1 MKAKWILLCIAVLLI
16 GFFITL
22 TVKQLSTPHELNT
35 NELEMKIKDIYN
47 AEVQTL
53 IKQKIIMSLPS
64 IKMVRFL
71 K

>member
-1 MKAKWILLCIAVLLI
+1 MKAKWITLCIAVILI
-16 GFFITL
+16 GFFITM

-35 NELEMKIKDIYN
+35 NELEVKIKDIYN

-53 IKQKIIMSLPS
+53 VKEKINLSLRS